1 VYDLS
6 PPVTVFPGKP
16 IDVRKTRRR
25 IEDALRKTA
34 TKEEILYI
42 ARLLRIRVEPLCREQ
57 CSRCGE
63 TDYVAG
69 DDYPEGIT
77 KVGGEMLCREC
88 RALGRQALGGQL

>member
-1 VYDLS
+1 VRESS
-6 PPVTVFPGKP
+6 PPVTVFPREP
-16 IDVRKTRRR
+16 IDIRKTRRR

-42 ARLLRIRVEPLCREQ
+42 ARLLRIRVEPLSSER

-69 DDYPEGIT
+69 DDYPEGISE
-77 KVGGEMLCREC
+77 VGGETLCREC
-88 RALGRQALGGQL
+88 RALGRRVQGGQS

>member
-1 VYDLS
+1 MHDS
-6 PPVTVFPGKP
+6 SAPVTVFPGKP

-42 ARLLRIRVEPLCREQ
+42 ARLLRIRVEPLCSGQ

-88 RALGRQALGGQL
+88 RALDRRVQGGQS

>member
-1 VYDLS
+1 MREFS
-6 PPVTVFPGKP
+6 SPVTVLPGKP
-16 IDVRKTRRR
+16 IDLRKTRRR

-34 TKEEILYI
+34 TKGEILYI
-42 ARLLRIRVEPLCREQ
+42 ARLLKIRVEPLCSER

-69 DDYPEGIT
+69 DDYPEGIS

-88 RALGRQALGGQL
+88 RALGRRALGGQL

>member
-1 VYDLS
+1 MCESS

-16 IDVRKTRRR
+16 IDIRKTRRR

-42 ARLLRIRVEPLCREQ
+42 ARLLRIRAEPLSSER

-69 DDYPEGIT
+69 DGYPEGICE
-77 KVGGEMLCREC
+77 VGGEMVCREC
-88 RALGRQALGGQL
+88 RALGRQALGGQS

>member
-1 VYDLS
+1 MCESS

-16 IDVRKTRRR
+16 IDIRKTRRR

-34 TKEEILYI
+34 TEEEILHI
-42 ARLLRIRVEPLCREQ
+42 ARLLRIRAEPLCSER
-57 CSRCGE
+57 CSRFGE

-69 DDYPEGIT
+69 DDYPEGIF

-88 RALGRQALGGQL
+88 RALRRQALGGQS